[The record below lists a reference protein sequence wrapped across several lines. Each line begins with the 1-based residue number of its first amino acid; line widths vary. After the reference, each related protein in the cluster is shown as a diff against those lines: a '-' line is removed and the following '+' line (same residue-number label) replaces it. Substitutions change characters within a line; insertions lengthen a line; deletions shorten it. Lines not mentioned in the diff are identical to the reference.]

1 MLDESFL
8 PTQDMGKQ
16 NTHTSAHTQT
26 EVVFFVS
33 NLDKLADSRVGLERL
48 CALAAVP
55 EAEGADSTNNH

>member
-8 PTQDMGKQ
+8 PPQDMGKQ
-16 NTHTSAHTQT
+16 THTRAHTQT
-26 EVVFFVS
+26 DVVFFVS